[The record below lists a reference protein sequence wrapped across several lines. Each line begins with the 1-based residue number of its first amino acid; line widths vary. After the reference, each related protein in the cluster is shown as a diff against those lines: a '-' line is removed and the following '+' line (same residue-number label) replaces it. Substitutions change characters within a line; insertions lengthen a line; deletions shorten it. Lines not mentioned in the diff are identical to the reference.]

1 MSLYLISRKCLL
13 IVQRRAAF
21 ARAFSTS
28 YLFLRSLRCWTSSL
42 SFQVDAICMKPYFNQ
57 SRSSLKRQS
66 DGSSGI
72 PSLVYSVWGI

>member
-13 IVQRRAAF
+13 IVQRRAPLL
-21 ARAFSTS
+21 RAFSTS

-42 SFQVDAICMKPYFNQ
+42 SFQEEAICMKPYFNQ

-66 DGSSGI
+66 EGISGI
-72 PSLVYSVWGI
+72 PLLV